1 LKVASCNENK
11 PTQEERNYTK
21 LKYKYWNTKL
31 IGTLKPDGVK
41 KVETTNEEK
50 QEEETT
56 NKDKRVVA
64 MSRDTEIESVRAYSV
79 VSVPAPSASFPS
91 FVTALQ

>member
-1 LKVASCNENK
+1 VASCNENK

-79 VSVPAPSASFPS
+79 SPFPPPPLPSPR
-91 FVTALQ
+91 L